1 MILLSAVTYNKA
13 DEPDVKNW
21 AAFRGS
27 WCLFKIYVARW
38 LSANVG
44 WQIIFMKKSVIII
57 ILLIIFLVGS
67 NAWWVYR
74 LVDAGVS
81 YTYQG
86 VSLEENQQ
94 ALAQSLE
101 IIKALASSDGSR
113 EMIVAAAKKT
123 WDSIE
128 PFEKEGYLWVGR
140 LGLRF
145 NEADKLVEVVK
156 GF

>member
-1 MILLSAVTYNKA
+1 M
-13 DEPDVKNW
+13 KN
-21 AAFRGS
+21 
-27 WCLFKIYVARW
+27 
-38 LSANVG
+38 
-44 WQIIFMKKSVIII
+44 SVIII
-57 ILLIIFLVGS
+57 ILLTVFLVGS

-74 LVDAGVS
+74 LMDAGVS

-101 IIKALASSDGSR
+101 IIKTLGSSDVSR
-113 EMIVAAAKKT
+113 EKIVAAAQIT
-123 WDSIE
+123 WGAAE

-145 NEADKLVEVVK
+145 NKDNQLVEVVK

>member
-1 MILLSAVTYNKA
+1 MKNSA
-13 DEPDVKNW
+13 
-21 AAFRGS
+21 
-27 WCLFKIYVARW
+27 
-38 LSANVG
+38 
-44 WQIIFMKKSVIII
+44 III
-57 ILLIIFLVGS
+57 ILLTVLLVGS
-67 NAWWVYR
+67 NAWWFYR

-101 IIKALASSDGSR
+101 IIKALASSDVSR
-113 EMIVAAAKKT
+113 EKIVAAAQKT
-123 WDSIE
+123 WGATE

-145 NEADKLVEVVK
+145 NETNQLVEVVK

>member
-1 MILLSAVTYNKA
+1 M
-13 DEPDVKNW
+13 KN
-21 AAFRGS
+21 
-27 WCLFKIYVARW
+27 
-38 LSANVG
+38 
-44 WQIIFMKKSVIII
+44 SVIII
-57 ILLIIFLVGS
+57 ILLSVLLVGS
-67 NAWWVYR
+67 NAWWFYR
-74 LVDAGVS
+74 MLDAGVS

-101 IIKALASSDGSR
+101 IIKALASTDVSR
-113 EMIVAAAKKT
+113 EKIVAAAQNARST
-123 WDSIE
+123 TE

-145 NEADKLVEVVK
+145 NENSQLVEVVK

>member
-1 MILLSAVTYNKA
+1 M
-13 DEPDVKNW
+13 KN
-21 AAFRGS
+21 
-27 WCLFKIYVARW
+27 
-38 LSANVG
+38 
-44 WQIIFMKKSVIII
+44 SVIII
-57 ILLIIFLVGS
+57 ILLTVFLVGS

-74 LVDAGVS
+74 LMDAGVS

-101 IIKALASSDGSR
+101 IIKALTPSNVSH
-113 EMIVAAAKKT
+113 EKIVAAAQKP
-123 WDSIE
+123 WDSTE
-128 PFEKEGYLWVGR
+128 PLEKEGYLWVGR

-145 NEADKLVEVVK
+145 NKANQLVEVVK